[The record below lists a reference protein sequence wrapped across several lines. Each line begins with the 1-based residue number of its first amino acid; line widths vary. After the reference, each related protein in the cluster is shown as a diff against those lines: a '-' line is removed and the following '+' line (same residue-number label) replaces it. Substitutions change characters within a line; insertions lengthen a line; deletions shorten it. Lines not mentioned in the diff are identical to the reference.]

1 MPWIILAA
9 SIDNGVKDVQK
20 KAEEIA
26 QDPTKNLWDP
36 LFNDI
41 LIPLFQI
48 AIIIGITYIA
58 LRYVGQVVD
67 RLLNISR
74 FQQKRGA
81 TLARLL
87 KSTSRYGIYFI
98 SAITILKQVNID
110 VTPILAGA
118 GVIGL
123 AVGFGAQNLVRDVIT
138 GFFII
143 FDQQMEIGDFV
154 QINDNI
160 QGTVEEI
167 GLRITK
173 IREFNE
179 RVHYFSN
186 GEITRVTNYNRDR
199 MRPLIPVTVP
209 YEEDQAY
216 VQSILDEIC
225 EDLSRRFSPYII
237 EPFSIFGITNIKS
250 DGVEYTLT
258 SVSTPEEYWMIE
270 REMRKAIVT
279 KFIEKSIEI
288 AYPRQVLT
296 AADDLHS
303 LMAKRQSREPLREV
317 AATVG
322 EHISPR
328 KDRGGPRKD
337 EDGDGD
343 GDGDGGGDA
352 T

>member
-1 MPWIILAA
+1 MQWMLVAA
-9 SIDNGVKDVQK
+9 GLNNDVKDVQK

-26 QDPTKNLWDP
+26 QNPAKKFWDP

-58 LRYVGQVVD
+58 LRYVGHVVD

-74 FQQKRGA
+74 FKQKRGA

-87 KSTSRYGIYFI
+87 KSTARYAIYFI

-123 AVGFGAQNLVRDVIT
+123 AVGFGAQNLVRDIIT

-167 GLRITK
+167 GLRVTK
-173 IREFNE
+173 VREFNE

-199 MRPLIPVTVP
+199 MRPLMAVTVP
-209 YEEDQAY
+209 YEEDQQY

-237 EPFSIFGITNIKS
+237 EPFSVFGITNIQS

-258 SVSTPEEYWMIE
+258 AVSTPEEYWMIE
-270 REMRKAIVT
+270 REMRKTIVT

-296 AADDLHS
+296 ASNDLHAMMS
-303 LMAKRQSREPLREV
+303 KRQEKERFREV
-317 AATVG
+317 AATTG
-322 EHISPR
+322 DHIPPR

-343 GDGDGGGDA
+343 GEA